1 MKIKK
6 SVVVTLNEDEKRAL
20 GRLTAHMK
28 VGAIGGEDSP
38 IYCGDFSCDDCPFN
52 REEKVLG
59 YNCLINQIVYLKLQL
74 RSILAQ
80 IKDGYYIEV

>member
-38 IYCGDFSCDDCPFN
+38 IYCGDFSCDDCPFKIG
-52 REEKVLG
+52 RAHV
-59 YNCLINQIVYLKLQL
+59 
-74 RSILAQ
+74 
-80 IKDGYYIEV
+80 